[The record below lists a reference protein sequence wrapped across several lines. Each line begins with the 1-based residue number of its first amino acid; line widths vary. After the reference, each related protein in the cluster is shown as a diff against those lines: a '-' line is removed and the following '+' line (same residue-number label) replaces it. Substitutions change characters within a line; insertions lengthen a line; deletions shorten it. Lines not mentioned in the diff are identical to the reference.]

1 MPPKK
6 KSGERRRKK
15 ASISKKNKQSRIRKY
30 ELGANSHAGSVLHGC
45 GYGEVHFLTI
55 NYISFPCSP
64 KDEFDDVC
72 CSKDDS
78 SADEYGMSSLTC
90 CIPLHRLTWGYA
102 RLHTDGGGSQ

>member
-30 ELGANSHAGSVLHGC
+30 ELGANSHAGSVLHSC
-45 GYGEVHFLTI
+45 GYGEVHFLTM
-55 NYISFPCSP
+55 NYISFPCSS

-90 CIPLHRLTWGYA
+90 CISLHRLTRGYA
-102 RLHTDGGGSQ
+102 RLRTDGGSQ